1 VADHRQQRA
10 PGASRPEPVPHRAAG
25 KPGGRHLMARDDAK
39 LFRQDPVEGIRNGPR
54 GSGHGDIMRLR
65 SDKTLSRTGR
75 ALHKLPVLAEQAP
88 LCPPRRN
95 DMNATFLS

>member
-1 VADHRQQRA
+1 
-10 PGASRPEPVPHRAAG
+10 
-25 KPGGRHLMARDDAK
+25 
-39 LFRQDPVEGIRNGPR
+39 
-54 GSGHGDIMRLR
+54 MRLR